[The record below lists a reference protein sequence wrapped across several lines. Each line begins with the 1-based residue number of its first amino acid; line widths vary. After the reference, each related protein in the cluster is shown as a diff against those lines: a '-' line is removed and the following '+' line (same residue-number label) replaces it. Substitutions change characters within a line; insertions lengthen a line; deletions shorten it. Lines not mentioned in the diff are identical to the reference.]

1 MFKEAIT
8 HNRDLFGDFGLWP
21 HEPTI
26 VNFKRVLGLA
36 SPAEQ
41 QAEFPNQLV
50 HLDFIENLINSVV
63 FTAVVALGSV
73 ASSSLA
79 AYAFARL
86 NWRGRNTVF
95 GVFLAAL
102 MLPPIF
108 GVLPNFILMKQ
119 LGWVYTWK
127 GLLAP
132 YVLMSPFAIFFLRQ
146 FFLSIPQE
154 IEEAARLDGLGRWGI
169 FRRICLPMSRAPV
182 STLLTIQA
190 VFAWNEYLWPQLIT
204 NGSHAQVL
212 TVALSFF
219 VLNTPG
225 VARDWTGFMAATTLT
240 VIPLVLFML
249 AFGRKLVTN
258 LQLGSASK

>member
-1 MFKEAIT
+1 MTPQVHRKSWFRRVRRQPGRALAWGGLVLLLFITLFPFWWMFKEAIT
-8 HNRDLFGDFGLWP
+8 HNRNLFGDFGLWP
-21 HEPTI
+21 RDPTI

-36 SPAEQ
+36 TSAEQ

-50 HLDFIENLINSVV
+50 HLDFIENVINSVV

-86 NWRGRNTVF
+86 NWRGRNVVF

-119 LGWVYTWK
+119 LGWVYTWN

-132 YVLMSPFAIFFLRQ
+132 YFLMSPFAIFFLRQ
-146 FFLSIPQE
+146 FFLNIPQE
-154 IEEAARLDGLGRWGI
+154 
-169 FRRICLPMSRAPV
+169 
-182 STLLTIQA
+182 T
-190 VFAWNEYLWPQLIT
+190 
-204 NGSHAQVL
+204 
-212 TVALSFF
+212 
-219 VLNTPG
+219 
-225 VARDWTGFMAATTLT
+225 
-240 VIPLVLFML
+240 
-249 AFGRKLVTN
+249 
-258 LQLGSASK
+258 

>member
-1 MFKEAIT
+1 MTKEVTTQGHRRSWSRRVRYQPGRALAWAVLVLLLFITLFPFWWMFKEAIT
-8 HNRDLFGDFGLWP
+8 HNRNLFGDFGLWP
-21 HEPTI
+21 KAPTI

-63 FTAVVALGSV
+63 FTAVVALASV

-86 NWRGRNTVF
+86 NWRGRNAVF

-119 LGWVYTWK
+119 LGWVYTWN

-132 YVLMSPFAIFFLRQ
+132 YVLMNPFAIFFLRQ
-146 FFLSIPQE
+146 FFLNIPQE
-154 IEEAARLDGLGRWGI
+154 IE
-169 FRRICLPMSRAPV
+169 
-182 STLLTIQA
+182 
-190 VFAWNEYLWPQLIT
+190 
-204 NGSHAQVL
+204 
-212 TVALSFF
+212 
-219 VLNTPG
+219 
-225 VARDWTGFMAATTLT
+225 
-240 VIPLVLFML
+240 
-249 AFGRKLVTN
+249 
-258 LQLGSASK
+258 